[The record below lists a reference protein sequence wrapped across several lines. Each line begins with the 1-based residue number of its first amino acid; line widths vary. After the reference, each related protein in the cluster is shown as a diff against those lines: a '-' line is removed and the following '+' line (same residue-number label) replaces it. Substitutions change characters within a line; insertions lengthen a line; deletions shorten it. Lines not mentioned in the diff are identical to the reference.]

1 MLSLYRHIKAALA
14 YATRFPWVPEPL
26 WDAHDAK
33 NLATFLAT
41 PTGARL
47 KAAYVNAVLR
57 QQASA
62 LQADHG
68 KLVFEAGF
76 SAGQK
81 GFVAFTEGLAD
92 AQRFSE
98 QGEQD
103 TDPATIQPES

>member
-1 MLSLYRHIKAALA
+1 MYSLYRHIKSAIA
-14 YATRFPWVPEPL
+14 YATRFPWVNEPEWTP
-26 WDAHDAK
+26 ADAK
-33 NLATFLAT
+33 YLATFLST

-47 KAAYVNAVLR
+47 KALYVNAVLR

-62 LQADHG
+62 LQADHA
-68 KLVFEAGF
+68 KLVYEAGF

-92 AQRFSE
+92 YQTISE

>member
-1 MLSLYRHIKAALA
+1 MHRLYQHLKAAYL
-14 YATRFPWVPEPL
+14 YATHFPWVDEPL
-26 WDAHDAK
+26 WDEGDAAK
-33 NLATFLAT
+33 LSAFLAT

-47 KAAYVNAVLR
+47 KALYVNAVLR

-62 LQADHG
+62 LQADHA
-68 KLVFEAGF
+68 KLVYEAGF

-81 GFVAFTEGLAD
+81 GFVAFTESLAD
-92 AQRFSE
+92 TARFSE

>member
-1 MLSLYRHIKAALA
+1 MLKLYRHIKAALH
-14 YATRFPWVPEPL
+14 YATHFPWVDEPL
-26 WDAHDAK
+26 WDADDAGK
-33 NLATFLAT
+33 LAAFLSS

-47 KAAYVNAVLR
+47 KALYVNAVLR

-62 LQADHG
+62 LQSDQG
-68 KLVFEAGF
+68 RLVYEAGF

-81 GFVAFTEGLAD
+81 GFVAFTESLAD
-92 AQRFSE
+92 TARFSG

>member
-1 MLSLYRHIKAALA
+1 MQALYRHLKAAIH
-14 YATRFPWVPEPL
+14 YATHFPWVDEPQ
-26 WDAHDAK
+26 WDADDSAK
-33 NLATFLAT
+33 LAAFLGS

-47 KAAYVNAVLR
+47 KALYVNAVLR

-62 LQADHG
+62 LQADHA
-68 KLVFEAGF
+68 KLVYEAGF

-81 GFVAFTEGLAD
+81 GFVAFTESLAD
-92 AQRFSE
+92 TARFSE